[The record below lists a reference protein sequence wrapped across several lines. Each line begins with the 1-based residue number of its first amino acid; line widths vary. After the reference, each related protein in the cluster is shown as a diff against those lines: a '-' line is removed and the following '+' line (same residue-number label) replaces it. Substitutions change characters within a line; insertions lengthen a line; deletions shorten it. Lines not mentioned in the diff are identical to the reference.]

1 MVLSGQEIA
10 RRIDPGCKAE
20 ERIYL
25 LPLGEMCIE
34 GFSAS
39 VDVHL
44 GQEFLSPRRTSGGY
58 LDARGPD
65 DGNIPFRSMGAVG
78 PKAWED
84 MLDRV
89 CVPVSGEFILHPGQ
103 FALASVYEFLKLP
116 LDLCADVVG
125 RSSWARVGLIIAMAT
140 FVHPGY
146 AGCLTLELQNLGEI
160 PLRLQPGL
168 RVAQIVFRQVDRV
181 AKQPAGQLACSYG
194 PEYWPV
200 VSEKDQRLLEKLA
213 AI

>member
-1 MVLSGQEIA
+1 MVLNGKEIA
-10 RRIDPGCKAE
+10 KRMKPGCVRE
-20 ERIYL
+20 DRIYL
-25 LPLGEMCIE
+25 LPLGELSIE
-34 GFSAS
+34 AASAS

-58 LDARGPD
+58 LDATGS
-65 DGNIPFRSMGAVG
+65 DGRNIPFRSMGAVG

-89 CVPVSGEFILHPGQ
+89 CVPISGEFILHPGQ

-125 RSSWARVGLIIAMAT
+125 RSSLARVGLIIAMAT

-168 RVAQIVFRQVDRV
+168 RVAQIVFRKT
-181 AKQPAGQLACSYG
+181 AKVSSQPGRQLACSYG

-200 VSEKDQRLLEKLA
+200 VSDKDQELLTKLSM
-213 AI
+213 I

>member
-1 MVLSGQEIA
+1 MVLSGREIA
-10 RRIDPGCKAE
+10 GRLDPSSAGDRRIHF
-20 ERIYL
+20 
-25 LPLGEMCIE
+25 LPLGELQVDADA
-34 GFSAS
+34 AS

-44 GQEFLSPRRTSGGY
+44 GREFLCPRRTSAGY
-58 LDARGPD
+58 LDPAGSD
-65 DGNIPFRSMGAVG
+65 IDNIPFRSMGAVG
-78 PKAWED
+78 PEAWRDILEH
-84 MLDRV
+84 V
-89 CVPVSGEFILHPGQ
+89 CVPLSGEFILHPGQ

-146 AGCLTLELQNLGEI
+146 AGCLTLELQNLGEV

-168 RVAQIVFRQVDRV
+168 RVAQIIFRAVGEVRH
-181 AKQPAGQLACSYG
+181 QPASQLACSYR

-200 VSEKDQRLLEKLA
+200 VSGADQGLLRRLRD
-213 AI
+213 I